1 MIKRFTHT
9 PLLQALFIAL
19 LSISLSSLSLA
30 NEQSPKVVIE
40 DTLREMI
47 DALNQHETDIKRDPS
62 RVNSL
67 VENILLPRIDII
79 AASRW
84 VLGKHWRRANKQQKL
99 QFIREFRTL
108 LLRFYS
114 SALADY
120 LQTNTVD
127 HNLFTFLPLRDGERN
142 KDDVTVHSQMHG
154 KDGKSIPVKY
164 SMHRTKKGWKVYD
177 VSVEGISVIT
187 TYRTSFATEIKQRG
201 IDGLITMLVEKNAKL
216 AKIQPVAL
224 KQ

>member
-1 MIKRFTHT
+1 MINRITRK
-9 PLLQALFIAL
+9 PLLQALFITI
-19 LSISLSSLSLA
+19 LSVSLSGLA
-30 NEQSPKVVIE
+30 RADEQSPKVVIE
-40 DTLREMI
+40 DTMHEMI
-47 DALNQHETDIKRDPS
+47 DALNQHEAEIKRNPS
-62 RVNSL
+62 RVNNL

-84 VLGKHWRRANKQQKL
+84 VLGKHWRRASKQQKL

-127 HNLFTFLPLRDGERN
+127 HNLFTFLPLRDADN
-142 KDDVTVHSQMHG
+142 KDDVTVHSQMHN
-154 KDGKSIPVKY
+154 KDGKTIPIKY
-164 SMHRTKKGWKVYD
+164 SMHLTRKGWKVYD

-201 IDGLITMLVEKNAKL
+201 IDGLIAMLAEKNAKL
-216 AKIQPVAL
+216 L
-224 KQ
+224 KNRPLAMNQ